1 MSGTSMAAPHVAG
14 LAALALTEANNL
26 SPSEVESLLKAQ
38 VRAFPTSCPGC
49 GTGLADGERVMASL
63 DSMSSTPV
71 PPEEPVL
78 DAPMAPGFL
87 NYNLSGGASLTFSWG
102 GKFGR

>member
-1 MSGTSMAAPHVAG
+1 MAAPHVAG

-49 GTGLADGERVMASL
+49 GTGARG
-63 DSMSSTPV
+63 
-71 PPEEPVL
+71 
-78 DAPMAPGFL
+78 
-87 NYNLSGGASLTFSWG
+87 
-102 GKFGR
+102 